1 VYAALVIPSWSA
13 TSFCVSPAFFLFS
26 LSLSASLLILIT
38 PVFGSNFIV
47 HQKRKKNE
55 ENESYSY
62 LNVRI
67 TNILAFFKAL
77 QECKKF
83 LHYYKGGDFV
93 TKFRRITPEQLVQRV
108 VSMIPEINPDYVRS
122 VLSLDFYENL
132 DVSDVP
138 EWIQY
143 FENSLYGRKGVS

>member
-1 VYAALVIPSWSA
+1 M
-13 TSFCVSPAFFLFS
+13 
-26 LSLSASLLILIT
+26 
-38 PVFGSNFIV
+38 
-47 HQKRKKNE
+47 
-55 ENESYSY
+55 
-62 LNVRI
+62 
-67 TNILAFFKAL
+67 
-77 QECKKF
+77 
-83 LHYYKGGDFV
+83 